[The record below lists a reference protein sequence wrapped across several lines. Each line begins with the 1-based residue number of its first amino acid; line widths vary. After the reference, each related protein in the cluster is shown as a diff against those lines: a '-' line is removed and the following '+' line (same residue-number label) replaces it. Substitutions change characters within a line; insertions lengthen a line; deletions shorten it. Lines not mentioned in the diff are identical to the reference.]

1 MSFEEIDR
9 VEEIYERRSRRLAVQ
24 EAAEILGV
32 RAHTLRYGSARYET
46 EGLLGPVEPAWAC
59 AIPLHEVLEFQEL
72 R

>member
-1 MSFEEIDR
+1 MSFEEIDSI
-9 VEEIYERRSRRLAVQ
+9 EEIYDRRLAVQ

-46 EGLLGPVEPAWAC
+46 EGFDPVEPAWAC
-59 AIPLHEVLEFQEL
+59 DVPLHEVLEIQEL